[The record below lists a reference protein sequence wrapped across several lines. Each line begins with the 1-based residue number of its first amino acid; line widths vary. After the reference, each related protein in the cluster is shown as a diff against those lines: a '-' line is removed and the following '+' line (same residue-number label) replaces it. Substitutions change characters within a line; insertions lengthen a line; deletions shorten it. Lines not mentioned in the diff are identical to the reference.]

1 MRTLRAYAVGAA
13 FSSRD
18 ADGRDDFEW
27 RRVGF
32 TGDDYT
38 YRRARPRTN
47 QPARQRINRR
57 SATPVRSRIDPS
69 AIRTPEER
77 KAAGRAVC

>member
-1 MRTLRAYAVGAA
+1 MATRTLRAYAVGAA

-18 ADGRDDFEW
+18 ADGTDDFEW

-38 YRRARPRTN
+38 YRRPTPRRRTRTQRARRT
-47 QPARQRINRR
+47 A
-57 SATPVRSRIDPS
+57 SAVTVRVDPS
-69 AIRTPEER
+69 VIRTPEQR
-77 KAAGRAVC
+77 RAVARSL